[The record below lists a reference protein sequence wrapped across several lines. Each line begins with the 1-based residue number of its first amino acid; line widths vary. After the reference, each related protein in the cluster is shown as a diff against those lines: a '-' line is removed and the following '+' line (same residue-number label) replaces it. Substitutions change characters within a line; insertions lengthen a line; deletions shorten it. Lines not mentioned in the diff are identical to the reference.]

1 MKSENIPA
9 WDNGIL
15 RPVNKLEAHQKG
27 LKHKAVSVFLLSDN
41 QLLIQR
47 RALNKYHTPGLWAN
61 TCCTHP
67 HWDENTEICAVRRL
81 NEELGIKFS
90 QLKYKNKIDYKA
102 NVGNGLI
109 ENESVDIYVG
119 IVEQKSSLI
128 VEINSYEVMDT
139 KWIDIDELKNEIQ
152 LNPTKFTPWIR
163 IYMQKHLGQILQ

>member
-1 MKSENIPA
+1 
-9 WDNGIL
+9 
-15 RPVNKLEAHQKG
+15 
-27 LKHKAVSVFLLSDN
+27 
-41 QLLIQR
+41 LLIQR

-67 HWDENTEICAVRRL
+67 HWDENAETCAVRRL